1 MTKRM
6 SIRKQYSAIIIGILF
21 LVGCAGV
28 QIEPTVNTSDGLRQ
42 IVVSDE
48 TTLEQDGIYMLE
60 LYASNGSI
68 VHRVAIFVNGEEVFV
83 RYICKADEHM
93 LTCYTLDEQCDGKI
107 DKWRV
112 IVDGVS
118 REVGLEEIQ
127 DYYDTHIIFLARV
140 ISKNGKVNKG
150 EPVKWD
156 G

>member
-1 MTKRM
+1 MRKR
-6 SIRKQYSAIIIGILF
+6 YSAIIIGILF
-21 LVGCAGV
+21 LASCVGV
-28 QIEPTVNTSDGLRQ
+28 QVEPTINTSDELKQ
-42 IVVSDE
+42 IVVSDGA
-48 TTLEQDGIYMLE
+48 TVEQGGIYRLE
-60 LYASNGSI
+60 LYASKGNI
-68 VHRVAIFVNGEEVFV
+68 VHRVIIFVKGEEVFV
-83 RYICKADEHM
+83 RYVYKTDEHT

-112 IVDGVS
+112 IVDGVL
-118 REVGLEEIQ
+118 REVGLGEIQ